1 MNGLK
6 GGNIYMQ
13 CSINQSK
20 KKENSDVCDNIDE
33 YGEHFSKWYNPVMKR
48 NKCAS
53 LFYICKEAI
62 ILKYTKIT

>member
-33 YGEHFSKWYNPVMKR
+33 YGEHFSK
-48 NKCAS
+48 
-53 LFYICKEAI
+53 
-62 ILKYTKIT
+62 